1 MTTPPQASSEYRDDA
16 QEELKVCLHDGEVT
30 RPGWQQSGHG
40 ARPRPTVTDSASR
53 LKSNELRICHLP
65 AATPRQASSQAGPP
79 ARSEEALQDCPLP
92 QANQR
97 TSLAPSGSSH
107 EVGGAALTKPTPLT
121 LPRVHAALFCGCGTC
136 FPTWSQQGGRQT
148 NPCGVPQWPRPAG

>member
-1 MTTPPQASSEYRDDA
+1 MLRRK
-16 QEELKVCLHDGEVT
+16 KVCLHDGEVT

-53 LKSNELRICHLP
+53 LKSNDLGICHLP

-79 ARSEEALQDCPLP
+79 ARSEEALQKCDLP

-97 TSLAPSGSSH
+97 ASLVPSGSPH
-107 EVGGAALTKPTPLT
+107 EVGGAALTKPTPYDTPTSACCSLLWVWNVLSNMVST
-121 LPRVHAALFCGCGTC
+121 RGPPDYNPRA
-136 FPTWSQQGGRQT
+136 FP
-148 NPCGVPQWPRPAG
+148 PWPRPASEIHP